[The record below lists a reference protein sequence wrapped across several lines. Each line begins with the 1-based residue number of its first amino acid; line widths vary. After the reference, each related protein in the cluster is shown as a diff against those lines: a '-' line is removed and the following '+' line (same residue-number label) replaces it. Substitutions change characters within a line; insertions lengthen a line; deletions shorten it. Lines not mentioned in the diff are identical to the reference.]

1 MNRKG
6 FYLFIQLL
14 SVCLSVKK
22 LLSQTDMQIYA
33 HRCVCI
39 SGFNGVVR
47 ALKIITA
54 RLGEVLIANFLRV
67 ELQSVILFCH
77 LP

>member
-1 MNRKG
+1 
-6 FYLFIQLL
+6 
-14 SVCLSVKK
+14 
-22 LLSQTDMQIYA
+22 MQIYA

-54 RLGEVLIANFLRV
+54 RLGEQVLIANFLRV
-67 ELQSVILFCH
+67 ELQSVIFFAKCRH